1 MKKVKSFLIRCCQT
15 LALPVLVYIVFY
27 IISGGRFGQ
36 PGTMLL
42 NVYQSVF
49 SIFLALGLMTN
60 MTMGMWDFS
69 GGAVVYCAAIIG
81 GNLAVNFN
89 LGGYGMLLCCIAV
102 GIGIEVVT
110 GLLYNTL
117 GIPSL
122 VLSIGLCMVY
132 EALAQSV
139 FGGQAYVTR
148 EFTFIARAPYCF
160 VILIVG
166 IALMY
171 VIINKTAFG
180 RNLACIGSN
189 QAVAR
194 STGIKIKKMKF
205 FSYLIGGAFMGAAG
219 AFMLANNSTVP
230 APANLSSLT
239 VIFDA
244 IMGVNIGM
252 FLSKYCNIVLG
263 VTIGAFTMK
272 MLSIAL
278 VAVGLSNNMRNVIAG
293 IFLLL
298 ILCVSANRGIIGNIR
313 KRKADAELA
322 NREYELLKTK

>member
-194 STGIKIKKMKF
+194 STGIKIKKNE
-205 FSYLIGGAFMGAAG
+205 I
-219 AFMLANNSTVP
+219 
-230 APANLSSLT
+230 
-239 VIFDA
+239 
-244 IMGVNIGM
+244 
-252 FLSKYCNIVLG
+252 
-263 VTIGAFTMK
+263 
-272 MLSIAL
+272 
-278 VAVGLSNNMRNVIAG
+278 
-293 IFLLL
+293 LLL
-298 ILCVSANRGIIGNIR
+298 FDRRSIHGRGRSVYVGKQFDSTCTCKSFIVNSHF
-313 KRKADAELA
+313 
-322 NREYELLKTK
+322 

>member
-148 EFTFIARAPYCF
+148 EFTFIA
-160 VILIVG
+160 
-166 IALMY
+166 M
-171 VIINKTAFG
+171 
-180 RNLACIGSN
+180 
-189 QAVAR
+189 
-194 STGIKIKKMKF
+194 
-205 FSYLIGGAFMGAAG
+205 
-219 AFMLANNSTVP
+219 
-230 APANLSSLT
+230 
-239 VIFDA
+239 
-244 IMGVNIGM
+244 
-252 FLSKYCNIVLG
+252 
-263 VTIGAFTMK
+263 
-272 MLSIAL
+272 
-278 VAVGLSNNMRNVIAG
+278 
-293 IFLLL
+293 
-298 ILCVSANRGIIGNIR
+298 
-313 KRKADAELA
+313 
-322 NREYELLKTK
+322 

>member
-1 MKKVKSFLIRCCQT
+1 
-15 LALPVLVYIVFY
+15 
-27 IISGGRFGQ
+27 
-36 PGTMLL
+36 MLL

-89 LGGYGMLLCCIAV
+89 LGGHGMLLCCIAV

-278 VAVGLSNNMRNVIAG
+278 VAVGLSNNMRNVITG

>member
-27 IISGGRFGQ
+27 IISRGRFGQ

-278 VAVGLSNNMRNVIAG
+278 VAVGLSNNMRNVITG

-298 ILCVSANRGIIGNIR
+298 ILCVSANR
-313 KRKADAELA
+313 DQL
-322 NREYELLKTK
+322 